1 MAISAAMEERMSAAV
16 QSRNAQNKRHPFLI
30 NIDDGRL
37 VPNVP
42 RLGGKAAVKDANGR
56 TVDPAIP
63 PHPKYR
69 VWRGDPKASR
79 AERLRILNEGM
90 RIEAAPV
97 IDPAF
102 VASTEAAFDIS
113 TASAEEL
120 VAFANEQY
128 GTKLNANTPVHL
140 LRGKVKALAVKH
152 GDAAA
157 PAPAAG
163 IGAAL
168 APAGEEPDDS
178 LS

>member
-16 QSRNAQNKRHPFLI
+16 QARNAQNKRWPLLI
-30 NIDDGRL
+30 NIEDGRL

-42 RLGGKAAVKDANGR
+42 RLGGKEAVRDANGR
-56 TVDPAIP
+56 IVAPAIP

-69 VWRGDPKASR
+69 VWRGDPKASTT
-79 AERLRILNEGM
+79 ERLRILNEGM
-90 RIEAAPV
+90 RIETAPV
-97 IDPAF
+97 IDPTF
-102 VASTEAAFDIS
+102 VASAEAAFDIS

-152 GDAAA
+152 GDAA
-157 PAPAAG
+157 PPVAG
-163 IGAAL
+163 VGAAL
-168 APAGEEPDDS
+168 APAGDEPDDS

>member
-16 QSRNAQNKRHPFLI
+16 QRRNAQDKRWPMLI

-42 RLGGKAAVKDANGR
+42 RLGGKKAVKDANGR
-56 TVDPAIP
+56 TIEPAIP

-69 VWRGDPKASR
+69 VWRGDSKAPI
-79 AERLRILNEGM
+79 AERLRILREGLS
-90 RIEAAPV
+90 IETAPV
-97 IDPAF
+97 IDAAF
-102 VASTEAAFDIS
+102 VASAEAAFDIS
-113 TASAEEL
+113 TADANEL

-128 GTKLNANTPVHL
+128 GTKLNANTPLHL
-140 LRGKVKALAVKH
+140 LRGKVKALALKH
-152 GDAAA
+152 GDAA
-157 PAPAAG
+157 PPAAG
-163 IGAAL
+163 ISAAL

>member
-1 MAISAAMEERMSAAV
+1 MAISTAMEERMSAAV
-16 QSRNAQNKRHPFLI
+16 QARNAQNKRWPLLI

-42 RLGGKAAVKDANGR
+42 RLGGKEAVKDANGR
-56 TVDPAIP
+56 IVNPAIP

-69 VWRGDPKASR
+69 VWRGDPKAPTE
-79 AERLRILNEGM
+79 ERLRILNEGM

-102 VASTEAAFDIS
+102 IESAAAAFDIS
-113 TASAEEL
+113 TASAEDL

-152 GDAAA
+152 GDVTA
-157 PAPAAG
+157 PAGGVA
-163 IGAAL
+163 AAL
-168 APAGEEPDDS
+168 APAGEEPDDA

>member
-1 MAISAAMEERMSAAV
+1 MAISAAMEEQLSAAV
-16 QSRNAQNKRHPFLI
+16 QARNAQNKRWPLLI
-30 NIDDGRL
+30 NIEDGRL

-42 RLGGKAAVKDANGR
+42 RLGGKEAVKDANGR
-56 TVDPAIP
+56 VVAPAIP

-69 VWRGDPKASR
+69 VWRGDSKAPIN
-79 AERLRILNEGM
+79 ERLRILNEGM

-97 IDPAF
+97 IDPTF
-102 VASTEAAFDIS
+102 VASAAAAFDVS
-113 TASAEEL
+113 TADANEL

-128 GTKLNANTPVHL
+128 GTKLNANTPLHL

-157 PAPAAG
+157 PAAG

-168 APAGEEPDDS
+168 APAGEEPDDA

>member
-16 QSRNAQNKRHPFLI
+16 QSRNAQNKRWPFLI
-30 NIDDGRL
+30 NIEDGRL

-42 RLGGKAAVKDANGR
+42 RLGGKAAVKNADGR
-56 TVDPAIP
+56 TIDPAIP

-69 VWRGDPKASR
+69 VWRGDPKAPK

-90 RIEAAPV
+90 RVETAPV
-97 IDPAF
+97 IDAAF
-102 VASTEAAFDIS
+102 VASAEAAFDIS
-113 TASAEEL
+113 TADANEL

-128 GTKLNANTPVHL
+128 GTKLNANTPLHL

-157 PAPAAG
+157 PAAG

-168 APAGEEPDDS
+168 APAGEEPDDA